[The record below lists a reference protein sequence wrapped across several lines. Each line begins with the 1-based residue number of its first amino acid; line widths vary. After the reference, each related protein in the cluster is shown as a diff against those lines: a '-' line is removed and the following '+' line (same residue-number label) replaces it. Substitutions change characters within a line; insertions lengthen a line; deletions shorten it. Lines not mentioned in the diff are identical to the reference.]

1 MRRYGEN
8 NRMGIEGKVAVVTG
22 AASGIGRGAAIVFAR
37 EGAKVVVTDGVN
49 MEGGHETVEMIKAA
63 GGEAAFVKCDVAIE
77 DEVEAMVA
85 STIELY
91 GSLDFAYNN
100 AGVGPDG
107 VRIPIESIIES
118 STELW
123 LKTLD
128 VNLTGVYLCLKYE
141 MRQMAEQGKGAIVN
155 CASAQ
160 ALRQIP
166 GFAAYGSTKTGIA
179 ALTKVAALEGAKSG
193 IRVNCVCPGPIAN
206 TMLSDNITSSTE
218 GMKERMISGVPLGRW
233 GDPQEDMGEAV
244 LWLCSEAASFITGA
258 IVPVDGGLAI

>member
-37 EGAKVVVTDGVN
+37 EGAKVVVTDGVDI
-49 MEGGHETVEMIKAA
+49 EGGFETVRLIRDA
-63 GGEAAFVKCDVAIE
+63 GGEAAFVECDVSKE
-77 DEVEAMVA
+77 SDVEAMVA
-85 STIELY
+85 KTVELY

-107 VRIPIESIIES
+107 VRIPIEPITES

-123 LKTLD
+123 LRHLD
-128 VNLTGVYLCLKYE
+128 VNLTGVYFCLKYQ
-141 MRQMAEQGKGAIVN
+141 MRQMTKQGKGAIVN

-166 GFAAYGSTKTGIA
+166 GFAAYGSTKTGLV

-193 IRVNCVCPGPIAN
+193 IRVNCVCPGPIAG
-206 TMLSDNITSSTE
+206 TKLTDNICSSVE
-218 GMKERMISGVPLGRW
+218 GMRDRMAAGVPLGRM
-233 GDPQEDMGEAV
+233 GDPQDDMGEAV
-244 LWLCSEAASFITGA
+244 LWLCSDAASFITGA

>member
-22 AASGIGRGAAIVFAR
+22 AASGIGRGAAVVFAR

-49 MEGGHETVEMIKAA
+49 LEGGHETVRLIKEA
-63 GGEAAFVKCDVAIE
+63 GGEASFVECDVSNE
-77 DEVEAMVA
+77 GHVEAMVA
-85 STIELY
+85 QAVELY

-107 VRIPIESIIES
+107 VRIPIEPITES

-123 LKTLD
+123 QKHLD
-128 VNLTGVYLCLKYE
+128 VNLTGVYFCLKYE
-141 MRQMAEQGKGAIVN
+141 MRQMAKQGKGAIVN
-155 CASAQ
+155 CSSAQ

-166 GFAAYGSTKTGIA
+166 GFAAYGSTKTGLV
-179 ALTKVAALEGAKSG
+179 ALTKVAALEGARSG

-206 TMLSDNITSSTE
+206 TMLSDNITSSME
-218 GMKERMISGVPLGRW
+218 GMRERMIEGVPLRRM
-233 GDPQEDMGEAV
+233 GDPQDDMGEAV
-244 LWLCSEAASFITGA
+244 LWLCSDAASFITGA
-258 IVPVDGGLAI
+258 ILPVDGGLAI

>member
-1 MRRYGEN
+1 
-8 NRMGIEGKVAVVTG
+8 MGIEGKVAVVTG

-37 EGAKVVVTDGVN
+37 EGAKVVVTDGIN
-49 MEGGHETVEMIKAA
+49 IEGGHETVRLIKEA
-63 GGEAAFVKCDVAIE
+63 GGEATFVKCDVSIE
-77 DEVEAMVA
+77 SDVEAMVA
-85 STIELY
+85 GTVELY

-100 AGVGPDG
+100 AGIGPDG
-107 VRIPIESIIES
+107 VRIPIEPIMES

-123 LKTLD
+123 QRHLD
-128 VNLTGVYLCLKYE
+128 VNLTGVYFCLKYE

-179 ALTKVAALEGAKSG
+179 ALTKVAALEGAGSG

-206 TMLSDNITSSTE
+206 TMLSDNITSSVE
-218 GMKERMISGVPLGRW
+218 GMRERMVEGVPLRRM
-233 GDPQEDMGEAV
+233 GDPQDDMGEAV
-244 LWLCSEAASFITGA
+244 LWLCSEASSFITGA
-258 IVPVDGGLAI
+258 ILPVDGGLAI

>member
-37 EGAKVVVTDGVN
+37 EGAKVVVTDGIN
-49 MEGGHETVEMIKAA
+49 IEGGNETVRLIREA
-63 GGEAAFVKCDVAIE
+63 GGEATFLKCDVSSE
-77 DEVEAMVA
+77 SDVEAMV
-85 STIELY
+85 SKTVELY

-107 VRIPIESIIES
+107 VRIPIEPITES

-123 LKTLD
+123 LRHLD

-141 MRQMAEQGKGAIVN
+141 MRQMTKQGKGAIVN
-155 CASAQ
+155 CSSAQ
-160 ALRQIP
+160 AFRQIP
-166 GFAAYGSTKTGIA
+166 GFAAYGSTKTGLV
-179 ALTKVAALEGAKSG
+179 ALTRVAALEGARSG

-206 TMLSDNITSSTE
+206 TMLSDNITSSME
-218 GMKERMISGVPLGRW
+218 GMRERMIAGVPLGRM
-233 GDPQEDMGEAV
+233 GDPEDDMGEAV
-244 LWLCSEAASFITGA
+244 LWLCSDAASFITGA